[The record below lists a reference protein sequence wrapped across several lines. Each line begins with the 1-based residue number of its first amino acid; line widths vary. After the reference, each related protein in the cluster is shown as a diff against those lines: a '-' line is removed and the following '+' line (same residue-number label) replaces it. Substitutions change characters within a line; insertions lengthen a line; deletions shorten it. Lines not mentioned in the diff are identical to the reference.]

1 MNKSNLREYQSAA
14 VDHILEHTHCGLFL
28 EMGLGKTVSSL
39 TALNTLMYEDLD
51 IDTALIV
58 GPKRVIESVWSDEIE
73 KWEHLRHLTFSKIN
87 GTEKQRKAAIAAKAD
102 VYLVSRDNVAWLCG
116 QFGGSMLP
124 YDALIIDESSSFKNP
139 KSQRFKALRMVQPS
153 FERVVL
159 LTGTPAPNSL
169 IDLWAQLFLLDR
181 GERLGKTITRYR
193 EDYFTPNQRSGHI
206 VYNYKLKDEGEGRI
220 HERIKDIC
228 LSMKTEDYLSLPEY
242 IDNIIDVRFTQEI
255 QDQYD
260 EFERQQVIALFG
272 DEDKEITAMNAAALS
287 NKLLQYA
294 NGAIYDE
301 DRNVHEV
308 HDIKLEAAAEIVE
321 SADGKPVL
329 IGWSYQHDR
338 DRLMQKLKKYK
349 PRELKNNQDIKDW
362 NAGKIQVMLMHPAS
376 GGHGLNL
383 QFGGHLIIWFGQTW
397 SLELYQQFNA
407 RLRRPGQNE
416 TVIINRL
423 VAHRTIETD
432 VVKALEA
439 KALKQDGL
447 MDAVKARIKK
457 HLR

>member
-1 MNKSNLREYQSAA
+1 
-14 VDHILEHTHCGLFL
+14 
-28 EMGLGKTVSSL
+28 
-39 TALNTLMYEDLD
+39 MYEDLE
-51 IDTALIV
+51 IDTALII
-58 GPKRVIESVWSDEIE
+58 GPKRVIESVWADEIE
-73 KWEHLRHLTFSKIN
+73 KWNHLRHLQFSIIT
-87 GTEKQRKAAIAAKAD
+87 GTEKQRKAAISKKAD
-102 VYLVSRDNVAWLCG
+102 IYLVSRDNVAWLCG

-139 KSQRFKALRMVQPS
+139 RSQRFKALRLVQPS
-153 FERVVL
+153 FERIVI

-169 IDLWAQLFLLDR
+169 IDLWPQLYLLDR
-181 GERLGKTITRYR
+181 GERLGKTLTRYR
-193 EDYFTPNQRSGHI
+193 EDFFTPNQRSGHI
-206 VYNYKLKDEGEGRI
+206 VYNYKLQSGGDELI
-220 HERIKDIC
+220 HGRIKDIC
-228 LSMKTEDYLSLPEY
+228 MSMKTEDFLSLPEY
-242 IDNIIDVRFTQEI
+242 IDNIIDVRFPQDI

-260 EFERQQVIALFG
+260 EFERQQVIELFG
-272 DEDKEITAMNAAALS
+272 DEDKEITAPNAAALS

-308 HDIKLEAAAEIVE
+308 HDLKLDAAEEIIE
-321 SADGKPVL
+321 DADGKPVL

-338 DRLMQKLKKYK
+338 DRLMKRLKKYK
-349 PRELKNNQDIKDW
+349 PRELKDNQTIKDW
-362 NAGKIQVMLMHPAS
+362 NAGKIQVMLMHPKS

-423 VAHRTIETD
+423 VAHRTIESD
-432 VVKALEA
+432 VIKALEA
-439 KALKQDGL
+439 KAMKQNGL

-457 HLR
+457 YVR